1 MSRTKV
7 PGEPCWV
14 ELFTT
19 DVDDAVRFY
28 GGLFGW
34 DHEVGGEEYGGY
46 VTFRREG
53 GRVAGLMRN
62 DGTQHTPDN
71 WGVYLETND
80 AAATVAMAEANG
92 GQVLVEPIQVGPLGH
107 MAFVTDPGGAR
118 IGIWQA
124 GEMAGIEDVGEVN
137 APGWFEVMT
146 GDYENVVAFYENVF
160 GWVTDTM
167 SDTPD
172 FRYTT
177 LGTGDDAR
185 AGIEDAASFLGDRE
199 SSWQFYLIVDDTDA
213 IVSRAVELGGA
224 VLTPAADSPYGR
236 LAELADPAGV
246 RFYVMG
252 PVAAA

>member
-1 MSRTKV
+1 MSRSKV

-14 ELFTT
+14 ELFAT

-34 DHEVGGEEYGGY
+34 THEDAGEEYGGY

-53 GRVAGLMRN
+53 RRVAGLMRN

-92 GQVLVEPIQVGPLGH
+92 GQVVVEPIQVGPLGH
-107 MAFVTDPGGAR
+107 MAFVTDPGGALV
-118 IGIWQA
+118 GVWQPE
-124 GEMAGIEDVGEVN
+124 EMAGIEDIGEVG
-137 APGWFEVMT
+137 APGWFEVLT
-146 GDYENVVAFYENVF
+146 GDYDTVVRFYENVF

-167 SDTPD
+167 SDTDD

-177 LGTGDDAR
+177 LGKDEDAR
-185 AGIEDAASFLGDRE
+185 AGIQDAASVLGDQR
-199 SSWQFYLIVDDTDA
+199 SAWQFYVTVDDTDA
-213 IVSRAVELGGA
+213 IVARALELGGA
-224 VLTPAADSPYGR
+224 VVTPAEDTPYGR
-236 LAELADPAGV
+236 LAELADAAGV
-246 RFYVMG
+246 RFNVMG